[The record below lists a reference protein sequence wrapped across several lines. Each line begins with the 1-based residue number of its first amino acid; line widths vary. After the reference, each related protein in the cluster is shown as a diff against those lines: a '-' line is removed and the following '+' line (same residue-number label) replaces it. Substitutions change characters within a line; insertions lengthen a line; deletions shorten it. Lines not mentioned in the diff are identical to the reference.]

1 MGPVG
6 EPDGG
11 LFLQQPGLGIG
22 ELGLDDEGGT
32 G

>member
-6 EPDGG
+6 ELDGG

-22 ELGLDDEGGT
+22 ELGLDDGGGT
-32 G
+32 C

>member
-6 EPDGG
+6 EPDRG
-11 LFLQQPGLGIG
+11 LFLQQLGLGIG